1 MNEFTIGSGDEVL
14 SLHGEHGEGRAFT
27 WDFEGKV

>member
-1 MNEFTIGSGDEVL
+1 MNSPLTLEMKLL